1 MRPQCKCYCYY
12 FCMITVN
19 KIQKEN
25 ECNTDYCDSLHCFGF
40 ILATRRPVK
49 WAEFKGPPNTQSH
62 DSWAPMSAK
71 WDGGTKTQFENTT
84 GFIFINQSLLTLLL
98 CPVTQPQ
105 HRLLWLVSSVGVAN
119 VAFLL
124 LVKDVLGFYDLK

>member
-84 GFIFINQSLLTLLL
+84 GLIFINQSLLTHYCSVLSLNRSIAS
-98 CPVTQPQ
+98 C
-105 HRLLWLVSSVGVAN
+105 SVGVAN
-119 VAFLL
+119 GAFLL